1 MKKALITLFVAFI
14 SLLQCQAVLKEK
26 DVNKTLHVLRLEL
39 YNKYKL
45 QRENMIAMEE
55 RNKAQHDNLVS
66 IIERCQAT
74 SLMLYSQNQDFT
86 LDVAYAC
93 QEATNLYHEM
103 HMNTLPYDQIKT
115 MINTEIQRYDSLIC
129 VLKRMPPVYFEE
141 GDSVLKAEYLADLHD
156 GEVTP
161 VKLNAEGIRD
171 RNVCILYATTLK
183 HNLEKI
189 NDKLTHD
196 QAHYAEVREKVERL
210 NSYALAKYT
219 ALQQSIFINPGNSY
233 FKILSRFPYQWKRMT
248 NDFSTKYTPLYNE
261 NDTEKEHI
269 YKSEWRGGIVLFA
282 TTFMIVYIIGASLL
296 SFLLLKFCVPKRKR
310 TEKFHKKRPLMI
322 MALAIVLF
330 TIGVMIARFNMNE
343 HNLMMMATGLMIEM
357 AWLLLMVAI
366 SHLIRL
372 KGSQVKATMRVY
384 APFIATAVIVI
395 CFRIMLIPN
404 TMVNLIFPPILLIA
418 SIWQGIVMNA
428 TKKDLQHSDRLY
440 IGITMAVMVG
450 SCILSWIGYTLLSVQ
465 ILMWWMFQ
473 TSAIAT
479 INTCYELMEM
489 YENRILEKR
498 IKNSN
503 DALLLVSDTEVRLRM
518 KRGEFVDKTWLYDFI
533 NRALVPV
540 CAVFSLMFT
549 IFMAA
554 ELFNLRDLCMQ
565 WTFYEF
571 QVKGFF
577 SASIFKICLI
587 CAMYF
592 VFRYLNYLVRSSWF
606 RYKKVTKESKNFN
619 ETLSRNIIGI
629 VIWGAYVVTAFI
641 MLEVPST
648 GILYILTGLTTGL
661 GFASQSILENFFYGI
676 SLMSGRLRVGDYIEC
691 EGITGKVESITY
703 QSTQIVTLDGS
714 IITFRNSDLFT
725 KNFKNMTRNHQYELI
740 KIPFG
745 VAYGSNVDEI
755 RKMILEGTQTLN
767 TKTKDGRFV
776 INQNNKVDVAFS
788 DFGASSVDLFLVVW
802 VLVDQK
808 ISFVAKAKEMI
819 YKVLNEHNI
828 EIPFPQQDIYI
839 RSITKAE

>member
-39 YNKYKL
+39 YNKYKR
-45 QRENMIAMEE
+45 QRENMISMEE
-55 RNKAQHDNLVS
+55 RSKAQHDNLVK
-66 IIERCQAT
+66 IIERCQST

-103 HMNTLPYDQIKT
+103 HMHTMPYDQIKM
-115 MINTEIQRYDSLIC
+115 MIHTEIQRYDSLIC

-141 GDSVLKAEYLADLHD
+141 QDSVMKAEYLAEVST
-156 GEVTP
+156 GEVAP
-161 VKLNAEGIRD
+161 VKLNKEGIRD
-171 RNVCILYATTLK
+171 RNVCILYATILK
-183 HNLEKI
+183 NNLEKV
-189 NDKLTHD
+189 NAKVTQD
-196 QAHYAEVREKVERL
+196 QAHYVEVKDKVERL
-210 NSYALAKYT
+210 NKYALDKYT
-219 ALQQSIFINPGNSY
+219 ALQQSIFINPGTNY
-233 FKILSRFPYQWKRMT
+233 FRILAMFPYHWKRMT
-248 NDFSTKYTPLYNE
+248 KDFQTKYTPLYDE
-261 NDTEKEHI
+261 DDTEKEHV

-296 SFLLLKFCVPKRKR
+296 SFLLLKFCVPKKKR
-310 TEKFHKKRPLMI
+310 TEKFFKKRPLMI
-322 MALAIVLF
+322 MSLAIILF
-330 TIGVMIARFNMNE
+330 SFGVMIARFNIEN

-372 KGSQVKATMRVY
+372 KGSQVKATMKVY
-384 APFIATAVIVI
+384 APFIVMAVSVI

-404 TMVNLIFPPILLIA
+404 TLVNMIFPPMLLIA

-428 TKKDLQHSDRLY
+428 TKKELQHSDRLY

-489 YENRILEKR
+489 FENRVLEKH
-498 IKNSN
+498 IKKAYDDS
-503 DALLLVSDTEVRLRM
+503 VSDTEIRIKM

-565 WTFYEF
+565 WTFHEF
-571 QVKGFF
+571 HIKGFF

-587 CAMYF
+587 GAMYF

-606 RYKKVTKESKNFN
+606 RYKKVTKENKNFN

-629 VIWGAYVVTAFI
+629 VIWGAYIVTAFI

-714 IITFRNSDLFT
+714 VITFRNSDLFT

-745 VAYGSNVDEI
+745 VAYGSNVDDI

-767 TKTKDGRFV
+767 NKTNDGRFI
-776 INQNNKVDVAFS
+776 INPNNKIDVAFS

-808 ISFVAKAKEMI
+808 IAFVAKAKEMI